1 MFFRNYEEGKEEKLV
16 NQISGFCWWMVEF
29 EHVGRV
35 FFFFFLF
42 LNQEE
47 GSVELSFFFSLCKI
61 TMSPGQISIGLADQI
76 SVF

>member
-1 MFFRNYEEGKEEKLV
+1 MFFRNYEEGKEKLV

-35 FFFFFLF
+35 FVFFLF

-47 GSVELSFFFSLCKI
+47 GSVELFFFLCVKL
-61 TMSPGQISIGLADQI
+61 PCPLARFLLALLISWL
-76 SVF
+76 F

>member
-1 MFFRNYEEGKEEKLV
+1 MFFRNYEEGKEKLV

-35 FFFFFLF
+35 FFVFFLF

-47 GSVELSFFFSLCKI
+47 GSVELSFFFLCVKL
-61 TMSPGQISIGLADQI
+61 PCPLARFLLALLISWL
-76 SVF
+76 F